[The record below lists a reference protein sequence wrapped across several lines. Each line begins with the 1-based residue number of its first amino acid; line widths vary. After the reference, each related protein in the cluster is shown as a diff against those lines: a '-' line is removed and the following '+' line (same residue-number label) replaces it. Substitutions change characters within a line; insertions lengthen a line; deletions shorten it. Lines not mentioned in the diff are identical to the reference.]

1 MKWTCKHEKF
11 SILDT
16 WTGRKNNIKFEINET
31 YERDYYVL
39 ADYTKEDISWNSLWN
54 KIRFDNLDKAKE
66 FCENLKIEDIKELL
80 KNELI

>member
-31 YERDYYVL
+31 HEGDYYIL
-39 ADYTKEDISWNSLWN
+39 AICVKEDMAWNSLWN

-66 FCENLKIEDIKELL
+66 FCEKLDIELL
-80 KNELI
+80 KLLNVVI